1 MFSIMKKLLLLLL
14 LSLGITSLANANN
27 KIYTCKSIDNSIYYH
42 PSAQQYNPLFTY
54 ELIFKLSND
63 LIFFSES
70 STAGYSGATFVV
82 NDFIHDNNFNA
93 TALEETYSFSNLSYE
108 NGYLLISWM
117 SRNQASIGVIVAQ
130 CYTSG

>member
-1 MFSIMKKLLLLLL
+1 MKKLLLLLL
-14 LSLGITSLANANN
+14 LSFGITSLANANN

-42 PSAQQYNPLFTY
+42 PSAQKYIPLNNF
-54 ELIFKLSND
+54 ELIFELSND
-63 LIFFSES
+63 MIFFSES
-70 STAGYSGATFVV
+70 STAGSSGATFIV

-108 NGYLLISWM
+108 NGYLLMSWM
-117 SRNQASIGVIVAQ
+117 NRGSASMGVIVAQ